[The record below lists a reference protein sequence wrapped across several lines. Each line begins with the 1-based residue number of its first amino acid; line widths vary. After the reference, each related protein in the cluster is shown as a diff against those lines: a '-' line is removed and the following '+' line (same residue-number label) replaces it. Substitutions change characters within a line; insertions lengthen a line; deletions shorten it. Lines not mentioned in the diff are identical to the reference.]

1 MTSKISVLS
10 RVVSV
15 AVLGC
20 SLPVLAAAQVPRNRA
35 ALPGEQWV
43 QLFNGK
49 DLTNW
54 VEVGK
59 EKWTVEDG
67 TIHGQ
72 GVTSAYGYLRTEKT
86 YKDFWMSLRFK
97 CEADGN
103 SGLYFHTD
111 FKPGTV
117 DVSKGMQFEI
127 DRTLNHHTGGLY
139 GDGRNWIAWPAPEFE
154 QVIRPTDWNELLVKV
169 EGQPHGRGPQR
180 RRGAQLHRSHAEVV
194 RRLHRPAAA
203 LGRAGQH
210 AVQGHLRARSVD
222 APASSGSGL
231 RSEPEQLAGVVVKQL
246 SLEARLP
253 ARRRMTAMVCE
264 PWHPAPEPSTSLQSL
279 PKSSRS
285 RWRSGSPG

>member
-1 MTSKISVLS
+1 MRSMTSKITVLS
-10 RVVSV
+10 RVLSV

-20 SLPVLAAAQVPRNRA
+20 SIPALAAAQVPRNRP
-35 ALPGEQWV
+35 ALPGEQWE

-72 GVTSAYGYLRTEKT
+72 GVTKAYGYLRTEKT

-111 FKPGTV
+111 FKPGTA
-117 DVSKGMQFEI
+117 DVTQGMQFEI

-139 GDGRNWIAWPAPEFE
+139 GDGRNWIAWPAPEYE
-154 QVIRPTDWNELLVKV
+154 QVMRPTDWNELLVKV
-169 EGQPHGRGPQR
+169 EGNHMVARPERHRGP
-180 RRGAQLHRSHAEVV
+180 GLHRPDAEVV
-194 RRLHRPAAA
+194 RRLHRAAAA
-203 LGRAGQH
+203 LRR
-210 AVQGHLRARSVD
+210 QGNMRFKDIYVRDLSA
-222 APASSGSGL
+222 APA
-231 RSEPEQLAGVVVKQL
+231 PA
-246 SLEARLP
+246 P
-253 ARRRMTAMVCE
+253 AR
-264 PWHPAPEPSTSLQSL
+264 QD
-279 PKSSRS
+279 
-285 RWRSGSPG
+285 